1 VKLKRITARTFLP
14 AALLALL
21 SLGIFAACK
30 QGEGERC
37 QVNADCDDGLTC
49 NQGTDPPSCQ
59 SANANNPI
67 DATVPDADPDGPVDS
82 NDAADAPPDV
92 PPDT

>member
-1 VKLKRITARTFLP
+1 MTHKRITVRTFLP
-14 AALLALL
+14 AVLLALL

-37 QVNADCDDGLTC
+37 QVNADCDDELIC

-59 SANANNPI
+59 ATVGGGI

-82 NDAADAPPDV
+82 TDATDAPPDV